1 MLAFFRR
8 MTKRDFHYRFAVGN
22 PNGPRSGIWRVW
34 TSKSPKSDVYIAAR
48 NLGGILKVS
57 LHESGEWRAAFTFE
71 FASEKFDESIP
82 VSQSRLIEEWVR
94 PSDISPGVTL
104 AFRIVIPN
112 HDLMS
117 IPVDASSV
125 TKINWITPPIEDDL
139 TEVAIFL
146 THPNV
151 VTTDWPGKNK
161 MGTKLLAS
169 YDLANGEK
177 LWLVYLYGTTSSEWH
192 DDRKRFQ
199 VQLARTKPKISNL
212 IGNIRSK
219 GHRIMVGG
227 YYPDGSRYYLD
238 LSARKVLTIPIILR
252 LYFWSVLYSLR
263 NLVADFMK
271 RVSA

>member
-1 MLAFFRR
+1 
-8 MTKRDFHYRFAVGN
+8 MTKRDFHYRFAVGS

-34 TSKSPKSDVYIAAR
+34 TAKSPKSDIYVAAR
-48 NLGGILKVS
+48 SLGGIIKVS
-57 LHESGEWRAAFTFE
+57 LHESREWRTAFTFE
-71 FASEKFDESIP
+71 YASEKFDEAIP
-82 VSQSRLIEEWVR
+82 VSQSRLIEKWER
-94 PSDISPGVTL
+94 PSEISPGVTL

-112 HDLMS
+112 HDLVS
-117 IPVDASSV
+117 IPVEASSAM
-125 TKINWITPPIEDDL
+125 KINWISPPIDDDL
-139 TEVAIFL
+139 TEVAIIL

-151 VTTDWPGKNK
+151 VTSNWPGRSK
-161 MGTKLLAS
+161 MGTQLLTS

-199 VQLARTKPKISNL
+199 VQLASTKPKISNL

-219 GHRIMVGG
+219 GLRIMVGG
-227 YYPDGSRYYLD
+227 SYPDGSRYYLD

-252 LYFWSVLYSLR
+252 LYFWSVLSSIK
-263 NLVADFMK
+263 NLVANLVK